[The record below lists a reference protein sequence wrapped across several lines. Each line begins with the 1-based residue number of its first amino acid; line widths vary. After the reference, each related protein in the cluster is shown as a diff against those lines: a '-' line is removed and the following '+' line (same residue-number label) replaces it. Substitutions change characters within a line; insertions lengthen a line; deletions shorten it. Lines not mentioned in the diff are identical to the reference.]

1 MWTGALRGEGE
12 ADGETAGGE
21 RERGGLNGRSDDDV
35 ALSPLSMGEL
45 ARPPARQPRFIAKT
59 IMRLLFL
66 ARTSV
71 PSQQFNAMPK
81 LPMSI
86 KVFELAFTSWR
97 CRWCLSLCTLWLSA
111 G

>member
-1 MWTGALRGEGE
+1 MWTGALRGGRE

-21 RERGGLNGRSDDDV
+21 RGGLNGRSDDV

-71 PSQQFNAMPK
+71 QSHQLNAIPK

-86 KVFELAFTSWR
+86 KVFELAFTSRR
-97 CRWCLSLCTLWLSA
+97 CRWCFGLGTLWLSA

>member
-1 MWTGALRGEGE
+1 MERRREGRG
-12 ADGETAGGE
+12 
-21 RERGGLNGRSDDDV
+21 RGGLNGRSDDV

-45 ARPPARQPRFIAKT
+45 ARPLAASPARQPRFIAKT

-71 PSQQFNAMPK
+71 PSQQLNAIPK

-86 KVFELAFTSWR
+86 KVFELASQIRR
-97 CRWCLSLCTLWLSA
+97 CRWCLSLGTLWLSA